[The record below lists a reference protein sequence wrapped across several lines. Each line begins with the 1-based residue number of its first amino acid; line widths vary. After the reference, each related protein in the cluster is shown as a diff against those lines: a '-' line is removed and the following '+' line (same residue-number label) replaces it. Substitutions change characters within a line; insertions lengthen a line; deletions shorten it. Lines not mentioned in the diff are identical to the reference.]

1 MLVIF
6 VSITF
11 VLSILYGS
19 IFYFFYFSWKKKKS
33 EKKNIGDNN
42 KPTGVSIIIPA
53 RNEEHFIK
61 NCIDSILANNYSKNL
76 IEIIV
81 INDDSS
87 DRTAELVRTFEM
99 ENVRC
104 IDLVAYTIPPH
115 FGKAYKKWAIEI
127 GVRLAKYDIIITTD
141 ADTVM
146 KPTWLQSMVHYYQS
160 SGAVLLAGPVLF
172 IEEKTVLNT
181 FQRID
186 FMMMQ
191 GITAAVNQLNIGNM
205 CNGANLMFSKAAFL
219 AIDGFSNVTK
229 HVSGDDYMLMSKMRQ
244 IYPEGIKY
252 ILKNDV
258 VVMTYALKTWKQFF
272 QQRIRWA
279 SKSGKNK
286 DKKVDMILLI
296 VYLYNLVCIFSF
308 FLAIFSNKYLIICF
322 ALILVKVLIECK
334 LFKSVGSFFGVH
346 IAFLYFIILQPLHIL
361 YIFIS
366 SNLGFFAPFKWKG
379 RIAK

>member
-6 VSITF
+6 LSITF
-11 VLSILYGS
+11 VLSMLYGS
-19 IFYFFYFSWKKKKS
+19 IFYFFYSGWKKKKS
-33 EKKNIGDNN
+33 EKIIDDQN

-53 RNEEHFIK
+53 RNEEQYIK
-61 NCIDSILANNYSKNL
+61 NCIDSILANDYSKNL
-76 IEIIV
+76 FEIIV

-87 DRTAELVRTFEM
+87 DRTAELVRSFEM

-104 IDLVAYTIPPH
+104 VDLIAYTIPPH

-127 GVRLAKYDIIITTD
+127 GVQLAKYDTIITTD

-160 SGAVLLAGPVLF
+160 SGAVLLSGPVLF
-172 IEEKTVLNT
+172 IEEKTILST

-229 HVSGDDYMLMSKMRQ
+229 QVSGDDYMLMSKMRQ
-244 IYPEGIKY
+244 LYPKGIKY
-252 ILKNDV
+252 ILNNDV
-258 VVMTYALKTWKQFF
+258 VVMTYAPKTWKHFF

-286 DKKVDMILLI
+286 DKKIDIILLI
-296 VYLYNLVCIFSF
+296 VYLYNLTCLIFF
-308 FLAIFSNKYLIICF
+308 ILAFLNNKLLFICF
-322 ALILVKVLIECK
+322 ILILVKVLIEYK
-334 LFKSVGSFFGVH
+334 LFKSVAYFFGVY
-346 IAFLYFIILQPLHIL
+346 IASLYFIILQPLHIL

-366 SNLGFFAPFKWKG
+366 SNLGFIAPFKWKG

>member
-6 VSITF
+6 VGIAF
-11 VLSILYGS
+11 VLSILYGI
-19 IFYFFYFSWKKKKS
+19 IFYFFNIGWKKKKN
-33 EKKNIGDNN
+33 EKKKTGDQY
-42 KPTGVSIIIPA
+42 KLTGVSIIIPA
-53 RNEEHFIK
+53 RNEEQHIK
-61 NCIDSILANNYSKNL
+61 NCINSILANDYSKHL

-87 DRTAELVRTFEM
+87 DRTAELVRSFEM

-104 IDLVAYTIPPH
+104 VDLVAFPIPPH

-127 GVRLAKYDIIITTD
+127 GVQLAKYDIIITTD
-141 ADTVM
+141 ADTKM
-146 KPTWLQSMVHYYQS
+146 RPTWLKSMVDYYQS

-172 IEEKTVLNT
+172 IEEKNILNT

-205 CNGANLMFSKAAFL
+205 CNGANLMFSKAAFRS
-219 AIDGFSNVTK
+219 INGFSNVTK
-229 HVSGDDYMLMSKMRQ
+229 HVSGDDYMLMSKMRHL
-244 IYPEGIKY
+244 YPEGIKY
-252 ILKNDV
+252 ILSNDV
-258 VVMTYALKTWKQFF
+258 VVLTYPPKTWKQFF

-286 DKKVDMILLI
+286 NKKIDIILLI
-296 VYLYNLVCIFSF
+296 VYLFNL
-308 FLAIFSNKYLIICF
+308 ICF
-322 ALILVKVLIECK
+322 VSIFLSLNNINYLFICFILILVKIFIEYKLITN
-334 LFKSVGSFFGVH
+334 VASFFEVH
-346 IAFLYFIILQPLHIL
+346 INFLYFIILQPLHIL

-366 SNLGFFAPFKWKG
+366 SNLGFIAPFNWKG